1 MNETKILTVVG
12 KNSNLNIKNFDT
24 LEEFQNYYSLHKDEI
39 DKLSTNKINRM
50 FKIKDYKI
58 TRRTID
64 NAEEKTLCFRQL
76 FKNEIENHEHEHEEN
91 ENEIENTL
99 SELNER
105 IKQLELDN
113 TKIKKQLIEII
124 TVMNSGN

>member
-1 MNETKILTVVG
+1 MNETKILTVIG

-24 LEEFQNYYSLHKDEI
+24 LEFQNYYNLHKSEI
-39 DKLSTNKINRM
+39 DKLSTNKINRL

-76 FKNEIENHEHEHEEN
+76 YKNEMENHEQEENVNEIET
-91 ENEIENTL
+91 TL
-99 SELNER
+99 TELNER

-113 TKIKKQLIEII
+113 SKIKKQLLEILKFI
-124 TVMNSGN
+124 NSGN